1 MYSNYPRNDGISLS
15 IIPFFFFCY
24 YFPLVTI
31 NKAKRLFFF
40 FSSNIYRNSAII
52 KARTKFLRVYFAL
65 PLSTVHLRF
74 FMFVRLINVGSIYV
88 VINRDASLRR

>member
-15 IIPFFFFCY
+15 IIPFFFFVII
-24 YFPLVTI
+24 FLSLRLI
-31 NKAKRLFFF
+31 KRKDYFF

>member
-15 IIPFFFFCY
+15 IIPFFFCYY

-31 NKAKRLFFF
+31 NKAERLFF

>member
-15 IIPFFFFCY
+15 IILFFFFCY

-31 NKAKRLFFF
+31 NKAERLFF

-52 KARTKFLRVYFAL
+52 KARTKFLRVYFAFTFIHGT
-65 PLSTVHLRF
+65 STIFHVRAFNQRRLYLR
-74 FMFVRLINVGSIYV
+74 GH
-88 VINRDASLRR
+88 